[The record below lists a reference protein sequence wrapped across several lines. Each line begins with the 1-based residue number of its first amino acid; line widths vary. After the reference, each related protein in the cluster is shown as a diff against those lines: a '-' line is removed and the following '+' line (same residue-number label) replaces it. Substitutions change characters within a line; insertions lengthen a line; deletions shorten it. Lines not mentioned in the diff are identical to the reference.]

1 MHLEKYYVDVVRPDG
16 SGCIGYA
23 ARLGGLAATI
33 AATLEWTADPGQA
46 CTQHRTLRG
55 RRPAAVAAGLT
66 WECAA
71 LEIAGRW
78 TTAEP
83 AHAQRVLWSDARG
96 AVRWQ
101 VLAPRA
107 RVEGRLHGR
116 PFSGW
121 GYAEKLTVDIAPWHL
136 PIDALR
142 WGRFVAPTHSVVW
155 IDWAHATPHR
165 WVWHNGLACEA
176 PVIAPTGVSWRD
188 GRLDFGVPR
197 TLRTGRLAAT
207 VFARWPG
214 LQRLLPPRLL
224 ALDESKWCVSG
235 ILTLADRSAASG
247 RVIHEHVRLR

>member
-46 CTQHRTLRG
+46 CTQQRTLRG
-55 RRPAAVAAGLT
+55 RRPAPVADGLT

-71 LEIAGRW
+71 LDIAGRW
-78 TTAEP
+78 TTVEP
-83 AHAQRVLWSDARG
+83 AHAERVLWSDARG

-107 RVEGRLHGR
+107 RVEGRLRGR
-116 PFSGW
+116 PLSGW

-142 WGRFVAPTHSVVW
+142 WGRFVAPTHGVVW
-155 IDWAHATPHR
+155 IDWAQATPHR

-176 PVIAPTGVSWRD
+176 PVIAPTGVSWRE

-197 TLRTGRLAAT
+197 VLRTGRLAAT

-214 LQRLLPPRLL
+214 LQRRLPPRLL
-224 ALDESKWCVSG
+224 AFDESKWCVSG